1 LKSFNEDY
9 RIHILIRKRG
19 NPVADSTEIKTEHY
33 LDDEDITEEME
44 RFTLGAIRELDE
56 GDDNDSAN

>member
-1 LKSFNEDY
+1 MKSFNEDY

-33 LDDEDITEEME
+33 SDDEDITEEME

-56 GDDNDSAN
+56 GDDGTD